1 MTDRVAELEAEQKRV
16 AAELRAA
23 RRDAV
28 KAEKGRM
35 AAAYQ
40 EAGIRLLGLAEATKS
55 DQAAVVLEWLATTE
69 TSNALKE
76 LWAKAVTQ
84 QQSASAPPDVL
95 PRDTAYTLGWPSD
108 ARLGDTGNL
117 VEMTSGDG
125 HGDTADPFGD
135 VSAPAPARSY

>member
-40 EAGIRLLGLAEATKS
+40 EAGKRPWA
-55 DQAAVVLEWLATTE
+55 WL
-69 TSNALKE
+69 K
-76 LWAKAVTQ
+76 
-84 QQSASAPPDVL
+84 
-95 PRDTAYTLGWPSD
+95 
-108 ARLGDTGNL
+108 
-117 VEMTSGDG
+117 
-125 HGDTADPFGD
+125 
-135 VSAPAPARSY
+135 